1 MFSHQQF
8 ALRHFQKKKKQ
19 VILKISTSTPLATDF
34 DIFSPISFPD
44 PRSVPLD

>member
-1 MFSHQQF
+1 MFSYQQF
-8 ALRHFQKKKKQ
+8 ALRHFWKKKTQ

-34 DIFSPISFPD
+34 DISSILFPD